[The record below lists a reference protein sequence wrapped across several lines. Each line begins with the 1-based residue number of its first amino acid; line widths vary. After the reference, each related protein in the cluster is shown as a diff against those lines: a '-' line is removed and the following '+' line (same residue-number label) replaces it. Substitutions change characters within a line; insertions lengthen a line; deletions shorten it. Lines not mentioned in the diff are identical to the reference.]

1 LHICFKMEKK
11 IKKSLKKEIIIP
23 EGITTR
29 LEKGKI
35 IMKNSENEIEKKIE
49 SSIEAKI
56 DADKIILIS
65 KKTTR
70 NEKRVIG
77 TTEAHILNM
86 IKGLNEGFKYKLQV
100 AAVHF
105 PVTLQIDKEKNEIVV
120 KNFLGEKTDRRIKIL
135 NNVEVKI
142 NRDIIELNSF
152 DIEKAGQL
160 AANIEKKTKIRKR
173 DRRVFQDG
181 IFIIEKPGRSFI

>member
-1 LHICFKMEKK
+1 MEKK
-11 IKKSLKKEIIIP
+11 TKKPLKKEIIIP
-23 EGITTR
+23 NDIVVK
-29 LEKGKI
+29 LEKDKI
-35 IMKNSENEIEKKIE
+35 IMKKDEKEIEKKLESAIE
-49 SSIEAKI
+49 SEI
-56 DADKIILIS
+56 DANKLILIC

-86 IKGLNEGFKYKLQV
+86 IKGLTEGFKYKLQV

-105 PVTLQIDKEKNEIVV
+105 PITLQIDKEKNEIVV
-120 KNFLGEKTDRRIKIL
+120 KNFLGEKTERRVRIL
-135 NNVEVKI
+135 NNVKVKI
-142 NRDIIELNSF
+142 NKDIIELESF